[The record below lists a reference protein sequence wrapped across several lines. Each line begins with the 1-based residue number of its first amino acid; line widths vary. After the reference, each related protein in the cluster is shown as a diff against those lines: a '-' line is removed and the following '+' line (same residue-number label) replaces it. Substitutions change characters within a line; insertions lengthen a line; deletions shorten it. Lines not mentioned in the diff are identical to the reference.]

1 MIFLSAQKTKKSLP
15 MNPNRRKDLYLTSN
29 KKSTHSI
36 IALTRNF
43 SRESQV
49 TTAGFKASLIIIE
62 LEVVLDNSKT
72 KIIV

>member
-36 IALTRNF
+36 IALTR
-43 SRESQV
+43 SSSKESQV
-49 TTAGFKASLIIIE
+49 TIAGFKANLIIIE